1 MFRRGMLW
9 GICALAGLFLLSARL
24 KPCPTE
30 TASATELKGNLTLSG
45 AWALYPMAVKWAE
58 EFQKSYPRVKIEVV
72 AGGAGKGVADALAGM
87 VDIGMVSREI
97 YPDEAKKGG
106 WWVAVT
112 KDAVVPTVNEKHPAI
127 RTLLVKGVKK
137 ETLIDIWITEKVK
150 NWSEVTGDKKA
161 AYPLHLYTRSDACG
175 AAETWAKYLGKKQED
190 LQGIGVYGDP
200 GIAEA
205 VRKDNLGIGFNNI
218 GYAYDAKSKKP
229 VSGLKILPLDLNGN
243 SRVDPNENFYRDRDS
258 ITTAIAIGKYP
269 SPPARDLYFLCLG
282 KPKKPELARFI
293 KWVLT
298 DGQKYV
304 PETGYINLPDK
315 KLKSELKKLTGS

>member
-1 MFRRGMLW
+1 MKRLW
-9 GICALAGLFLLSARL
+9 GSCLVGLFLF
-24 KPCPTE
+24 
-30 TASATELKGNLTLSG
+30 SATAVTEAKEPKKAVTIGLKGTVTLSG

-58 EFQKSYPRVKIEVV
+58 EFRKVYPRVKVEIV
-72 AGGAGKGVADALAGM
+72 AGGAGKGAADVLAGM

-137 ETLIDIWITEKVK
+137 ETLIDIWIAEKVK
-150 NWSEVTGDKKA
+150 DWNEITGDKKTS
-161 AYPLHLYTRSDACG
+161 YPVHLYTRSDACG

-190 LQGIGVYGDP
+190 LQGVGVYGDP

-218 GYAYDAKSKKP
+218 GYAYDIKSKKP
-229 VSGLKILPLDLNGN
+229 VRGLKILPIDLNGN
-243 SRVDPNENFYRDRDS
+243 GRVDPNEDFYRDRDS
-258 ITTAIAIGKYP
+258 LTAAIANGKYP

-282 KPKKPELARFI
+282 KPRKPELVRFI
-293 KWVLT
+293 NWVLT

-315 KLKSELKKLTGS
+315 KLKSELKKLTQTK